1 MPACGLRRHPRL
13 GDIPYLQY
21 VLSMG
26 GSVALTDTLG
36 RNALHWAVICRKFDA
51 AALLLHAGAIDAAAV
66 DREVCAGR

>member
-1 MPACGLRRHPRL
+1 M
-13 GDIPYLQY
+13 
-21 VLSMG
+21 
-26 GSVALTDTLG
+26 ALTDTLG